1 MHNTTDKPVMVF
13 EVCTAVT
20 LYRCVC
26 LDFTHICIFVVFVV
40 QLFQLCTLVII
51 VIVKGIICK
60 SSGFLC
66 YETMLTW
73 TLVLSLKFEFFLYYI

>member
-1 MHNTTDKPVMVF
+1 MHNTTDKLVMVF

-20 LYRCVC
+20 LYMCVC